1 MILPADIATF
11 GYLTNR
17 LFRDMIIAVTVLM
30 SVCLVVVGSNPSDM
44 FKTGYG
50 RYSKPLISIVPS

>member
-44 FKTGYG
+44 FKNGYG
-50 RYSKPLISIVPS
+50 AIPSP

>member
-11 GYLTNR
+11 GDLTNR

-30 SVCLVVVGSNPSDM
+30 SVCLVVVGLNPSDM

-50 RYSKPLISIVPS
+50 AIPSP